1 VDYRLKVK
9 EKIKRA
15 PKTPGVYV
23 FYDRKNILYIGKAS
37 NLKNRLRS
45 YLKAGDFNPAPFDIY
60 SRKSIPI
67 KNKERVSQSKRCGVK
82 NARLQEN
89 ATNLKFIHLRS
100 EIEALIEEAK
110 LIKKYNPL
118 YNVLWRDDK
127 TYFYTAITRDKFP
140 KIFVVHKP
148 GARHQVPGT
157 RSIGP
162 FTDGRALRL
171 VLRMLRR
178 YFPYCTCPKPHLRI
192 CLNAQIGNCF
202 GFCCIARR
210 SVSAKESRNDGKA
223 TTLQIAQYKKNIRI
237 IKNFLV
243 GKPIKGFA
251 KNLKPEEKSALE
263 KILAHREF
271 LDYQTQTYAD
281 VTPSLALT
289 ASRGG
294 QTNAEKSQRQ
304 SAFSLRQ
311 SALMVECYDIS
322 HLSGKETVAGMT
334 SWSFESGKL
343 LPRKDFWRKFI
354 IRTARPSDD
363 PAAMYE
369 TISRRL
375 NHPEWP
381 YPNLMVIDGGAG
393 QFAAAQKALRLRS
406 FDTTKDKLGQAAA
419 DSGLAAKIKIISF
432 AKPESMVYGLKEF
445 PIKIND
451 APADMQKIIPAA
463 ISGTHDFAIRFH
475 RQRRKKNFLNSAGL

>member
-127 TYFYTAITRDKFP
+127 TYFYALFAGDKFP
-140 KIFVVHKP
+140 RIFVVHKNRLP
-148 GARHQVPGT
+148 TTNHSLPTINA
-157 RSIGP
+157 IGP

-251 KNLKPEEKSALE
+251 KNSLK
-263 KILAHREF
+263 HR
-271 LDYQTQTYAD
+271 QIRTIH
-281 VTPSLALT
+281 
-289 ASRGG
+289 G
-294 QTNAEKSQRQ
+294 QTRTRIGKVAPSQCSVRLSPCQ
-304 SAFSLRQ
+304 WSATTFP
-311 SALMVECYDIS
+311 
-322 HLSGKETVAGMT
+322 T
-334 SWSFESGKL
+334 SPAKKPL
-343 LPRKDFWRKFI
+343 L
-354 IRTARPSDD
+354 
-363 PAAMYE
+363 E
-369 TISRRL
+369 
-375 NHPEWP
+375 
-381 YPNLMVIDGGAG
+381 
-393 QFAAAQKALRLRS
+393 
-406 FDTTKDKLGQAAA
+406 
-419 DSGLAAKIKIISF
+419 
-432 AKPESMVYGLKEF
+432 
-445 PIKIND
+445 
-451 APADMQKIIPAA
+451 
-463 ISGTHDFAIRFH
+463 
-475 RQRRKKNFLNSAGL
+475 

>member
-1 VDYRLKVK
+1 MGFRKIIL
-9 EKIKRA
+9 EKIKKA

-37 NLKNRLRS
+37 NLKNRLKS
-45 YLKAGDFNPAPFDIY
+45 YLKAGDF
-60 SRKSIPI
+60 
-67 KNKERVSQSKRCGVK
+67 K

-89 ATNLKFIHLRS
+89 ATNLKLIRLRS

-110 LIKKYNPL
+110 LIKKYNPP

-127 TYFYTAITRDKFP
+127 TYFYVLFTGDKFP
-140 KIFVVHKP
+140 RVFVVHKNRLP
-148 GARHQVPGT
+148 TTNHSLPTINA
-157 RSIGP
+157 IGP

-202 GFCCIARR
+202 GFCCIAHR
-210 SVSAKESRNDGKA
+210 SVGAKEGIAHRSVGAKEGRKDSNPATEQSR
-223 TTLQIAQYKKNIRI
+223 QYRKNIRV
-237 IKNFLV
+237 IKNFLL
-243 GKPIKGFA
+243 GKSKVFS
-251 KNLKPEEKSALE
+251 KNLNPVRGRAPLGARSPRWSYGEAGSTRLPARAASNEMKFEEKSALE

-271 LDYQTQTYAD
+271 LEYTLMDADETQINAD
-281 VTPSLALT
+281 TKNNISENL
-289 ASRGG
+289 R
-294 QTNAEKSQRQ
+294 KS
-304 SAFSLRQ
+304 AILI
-311 SALMVECYDIS
+311 ECYDIS

-334 SWSFESGKL
+334 AWSFADGKL
-343 LPRKDFWRKFI
+343 LPRKNFWRKFI
-354 IRTARPSDD
+354 IRTAKSGDD

-369 TISRRL
+369 AVSRRL

-381 YPNLMVIDGGAG
+381 YPNLIVIDGGLG
-393 QFAAAQKALRLRS
+393 QFAAAKKAASKANLSLE
-406 FDTTKDKLGQAAA
+406 TK
-419 DSGLAAKIKIISF
+419 IVSF
-432 AKPESMVYGLKEF
+432 AKPESMVYGLKET
-445 PIKIND
+445 PVKIND
-451 APADMQKIIPAA
+451 APADIQKIIPAA

>member
-1 VDYRLKVK
+1 MDYRLKVK

-127 TYFYTAITRDKFP
+127 TYFYALFAGDKFP
-140 KIFVVHKP
+140 RIFVVHKNRLP
-148 GARHQVPGT
+148 TTNHSLPTINA
-157 RSIGP
+157 IGP

-271 LDYQTQTYAD
+271 LETQTNTDY
-281 VTPSLALT
+281 T
-289 ASRGG
+289 R
-294 QTNAEKSQRQ
+294 TNTDENWKGRSKSV
-304 SAFSLRQ
+304 FSPLK
-311 SALMVECYDIS
+311 SVSVECYDIS

-334 SWSFESGKL
+334 SWSFENGKL

-354 IRTARPSDD
+354 IRTAKSGDD

-369 TISRRL
+369 AVSRRL